1 MDTRKPGA
9 PALVP
14 CPDYAPETVRR
25 ALEAAVEAAGGLDWV
40 KPGMRVGIKL
50 NLCAAKRPEAAATT
64 HPVPAAELTRMLRA
78 RGADVVLGDSPGG
91 PFVAP
96 LMHRC
101 YEATGLRL
109 CTEAGGTLNEDFG
122 YTEVDNPEGR
132 SLRRFAYVDWLR
144 GCDAVVSFCKL
155 KSHGMMAMSAAAKNM
170 FGTIPGTMKPE
181 YHFRFPNARD
191 FADMIV
197 DLAEYWKPR
206 LSIVDAVVGMEG
218 NGPTAGTARAIGCLL
233 AGDSPHKVD
242 LACASVLGIARS
254 EIPTLEAA
262 RARGLIPDSVQDLEI
277 AGDIN
282 AFLVPDFQKIETK
295 NGILFQDNFHT
306 PLGRF
311 LSPFMMRHIA
321 SRPQVCSPECIG
333 CQKCAQVCPAKAI
346 GMRRG
351 KPKIDRRLCIRCF
364 CCQEFCPRGAMKVVR
379 PPLARLLNK

>member
-1 MDTRKPGA
+1 MDVA
-9 PALVP
+9 IVP
-14 CPDYAPETVRR
+14 CRTYDRESCLA
-25 ALEAAVEAAGGLDWV
+25 ALQAVLEPFGGLAWV
-40 KPGMRVGIKL
+40 QSGMKIAVKA
-50 NLCAAKRPEAAATT
+50 NLVSIMAPEAAATT
-64 HPVPAAELTRMLRA
+64 HPALLCALTELLKE
-78 RGADVVLGDSPGG
+78 RGAEVIIGDSPGG
-91 PFVAP
+91 LYTPKHVNAVY
-96 LMHRC
+96 RGTGAV
-101 YEATGLRL
+101 EAEKYGARL
-109 CTEAGGTLNEDFG
+109 NQDFSQAAGEMPEAAVMKTFQ
-122 YTEVDNPEGR
+122 YT
-132 SLRRFAYVDWLR
+132 AWLD
-144 GCDAVVSFCKL
+144 GCDAVIDFCKL

-218 NGPTAGTARAIGCLL
+218 NGPTAGTPRAIGCLL
-233 AGDSPHKVD
+233 AGESPHKVD

>member
-1 MDTRKPGA
+1 MDVAIA
-9 PALVP
+9 PCQTYDRDSCLSALRAVL
-14 CPDYAPETVRR
+14 APF
-25 ALEAAVEAAGGLDWV
+25 GGLAWV
-40 KPGMRVGIKL
+40 QPGMKIAVKT
-50 NLCAAKRPEAAATT
+50 NLVSMLKPEAAATT
-64 HPVPAAELTRMLRA
+64 HPALLCALTELLRG
-78 RGADVVLGDSPGG
+78 RGAEVIVGDSPGG
-91 PFVAP
+91 
-96 LMHRC
+96 L
-101 YEATGLRL
+101 
-109 CTEAGGTLNEDFG
+109 
-122 YTEVDNPEGR
+122 YT
-132 SLRRFAYVDWLR
+132 SAYVNAVYRGTGVTQVERWGARLNQDFSQAKGEMPDAAVMKTFQYTAWLD
-144 GCDAVVSFCKL
+144 GCDAVIDFCKL

-218 NGPTAGTARAIGCLL
+218 NGPTAGTPRAIGCLL
-233 AGDSPHKVD
+233 AGESPHKVD
-242 LACASVLGIARS
+242 LVCASVLGIARS

>member
-1 MDTRKPGA
+1 MND
-9 PALVP
+9 VP
-14 CPDYAPETVRR
+14 VHKVKLETLGCKLNFSETATMQSLLAEHGIEPVGKGEMPD
-25 ALEAAVEAAGGLDWV
+25 AAVMKTFQYTAWLD
-40 KPGMRVGIKL
+40 
-50 NLCAAKRPEAAATT
+50 
-64 HPVPAAELTRMLRA
+64 
-78 RGADVVLGDSPGG
+78 
-91 PFVAP
+91 
-96 LMHRC
+96 
-101 YEATGLRL
+101 
-109 CTEAGGTLNEDFG
+109 
-122 YTEVDNPEGR
+122 
-132 SLRRFAYVDWLR
+132 
-144 GCDAVVSFCKL
+144 GCDAVIDFCKL
-155 KSHGMMAMSAAAKNM
+155 KSHGMMGMSAAAKNM

-218 NGPTAGTARAIGCLL
+218 NGPTAGTPRAIGCLL
-233 AGDSPHKVD
+233 AGESPHKVD